1 MLITHGA
8 VPRQNAAEWICLRQ
22 LVGRAAVRKWL
33 WMVMPWSWA
42 AQRGKGEPET
52 SLPFFSACWS
62 HFLLGSGSSAAK
74 GAVDSKAITQKEGR
88 WWRLL
93 QCICYRACV
102 SKTSIN
108 LSQILNHGVVYP
120 LSHPWNSYFQT
131 ESRHFKDRQ
140 KLTMTH
146 CFRTP

>member
-1 MLITHGA
+1 MEQFPGKTQQKGFVCGSRWDELLWGSDCGWWCHGA
-8 VPRQNAAEWICLRQ
+8 GLHSGA
-22 LVGRAAVRKWL
+22 
-33 WMVMPWSWA
+33 
-42 AQRGKGEPET
+42 KGN
-52 SLPFFSACWS
+52 LKQVFLFFPACWS

-74 GAVDSKAITQKEGR
+74 GAVDSKTITQKEGR

-108 LSQILNHGVVYP
+108 LSQILNYGVVYP